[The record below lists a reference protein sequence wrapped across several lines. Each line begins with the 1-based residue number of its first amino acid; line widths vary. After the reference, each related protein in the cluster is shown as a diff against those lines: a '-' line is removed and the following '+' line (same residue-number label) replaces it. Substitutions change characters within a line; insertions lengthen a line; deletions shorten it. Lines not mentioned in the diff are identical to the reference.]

1 MAARK
6 PNFAAAGADFAFAA
20 VALVAGWLAASP
32 VYLAMVLVGALAT
45 WAWTRRAA
53 LGRMPAMERVTNGA
67 IALVMIIAVLAF
79 SYWLGL
85 VLGGHT

>member
-20 VALVAGWLAASP
+20 LALVAGWLAASP
-32 VYLAMVLVGALAT
+32 IYLAMVVVGAIAT

-53 LGRMPAMERVTNGA
+53 LGRMPISQRATNGA
-67 IALVMIIAVLAF
+67 IALMMIGAVLAI

-85 VLGGHT
+85 VMGGHT

>member
-20 VALVAGWLAASP
+20 LALVAGWLAAP
-32 VYLAMVLVGALAT
+32 LFYLAMVMVGAIAS
-45 WAWTRRAA
+45 WAWMRRTA
-53 LGRMPAMERVTNGA
+53 LGRMPASQRVTNGA
-67 IALVMIIAVLAF
+67 IALVMIGAVLAI

-85 VLGGHT
+85 VMGGHT